1 MKLIDFVVFGVIVLF
16 LIFAFRSFFVKNLRC
31 KSCKKRK
38 MCKNV
43 ERK

>member
-16 LIFAFRSFFVKNLRC
+16 LIFAFRGFFVKSSRC
-31 KSCKKRK
+31 KKCKKRK